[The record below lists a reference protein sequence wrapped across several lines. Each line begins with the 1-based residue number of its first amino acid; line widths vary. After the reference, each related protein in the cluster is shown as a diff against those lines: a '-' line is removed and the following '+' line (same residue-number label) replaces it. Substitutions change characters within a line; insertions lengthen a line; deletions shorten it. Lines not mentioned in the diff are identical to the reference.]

1 MFFSLILFLGENLTD
16 HVYYRDIEAP
26 VVCHPKK
33 QPIVIQ
39 ELGQTASLSC
49 RVSMISFLII
59 SCLFT
64 LKVILILLLL
74 FIV

>member
-1 MFFSLILFLGENLTD
+1 MYFSIFLFLGENLTD

-49 RVSMISFLII
+49 RVSTLDFS
-59 SCLFT
+59 LFPAC
-64 LKVILILLLL
+64 
-74 FIV
+74 